1 MESNYITKIGYKF
14 TSDYDDELWTIRKDG
29 TISKYVYNAYG
40 SDEKEDIL
48 DPEETSRLFFTIVQC
63 IENADNVS
71 ENLHGDVEIFYK
83 DGSVQKILSTISDG
97 NTSIREL
104 IEGCVLTA

>member
-1 MESNYITKIGYKF
+1 MAASGLGDMLAKYISICEWRIGNVVTGEYYCEEVA
-14 TSDYDDELWTIRKDG
+14 SIIRYAL
-29 TISKYVYNAYG
+29 SK
-40 SDEKEDIL
+40 
-48 DPEETSRLFFTIVQC
+48 C